1 MIFLYIWICL
11 YGLFV
16 FLFKKKKMILIN
28 KVIYCFLYV
37 CIVLLKILFIKRRIK
52 NLISNICEWIMFGNV
67 KMVIVMFNDEI
78 NYCNYFVVFLL
89 MNCEVI
95 LKIFI
100 WMWFELDK
108 WIKLGRFEIVLSLF
122 LKDNE
127 KLNLSMRRMI
137 IVKYYFIY
145 IIYILYD
152 KCFIFKI

>member
-1 MIFLYIWICL
+1 
-11 YGLFV
+11 
-16 FLFKKKKMILIN
+16 MILIN

-37 CIVLLKILFIKRRIK
+37 CIVLLKILFIKRRKK

>member
-1 MIFLYIWICL
+1 
-11 YGLFV
+11 
-16 FLFKKKKMILIN
+16 
-28 KVIYCFLYV
+28 
-37 CIVLLKILFIKRRIK
+37 
-52 NLISNICEWIMFGNV
+52 MFGNV

>member
-1 MIFLYIWICL
+1 
-11 YGLFV
+11 
-16 FLFKKKKMILIN
+16 MILIN

-37 CIVLLKILFIKRRIK
+37 CIVLLKILFIKRRKK
-52 NLISNICEWIMFGNV
+52 NLISNICEWIIFGNV

>member
-1 MIFLYIWICL
+1 MDYFFFYLKKIF
-11 YGLFV
+11 
-16 FLFKKKKMILIN
+16 ILIN

-37 CIVLLKILFIKRRIK
+37 CIVLLKILFIKRKKK
-52 NLISNICEWIMFGNV
+52 NLMSNICEWIIFGNV

-78 NYCNYFVVFLL
+78 NYCNFFVVFLL

-108 WIKLGRFEIVLSLF
+108 WIKLVRFEILSLF
-122 LKDNE
+122 LMDNE

-145 IIYILYD
+145 IYIY
-152 KCFIFKI
+152 FIW

>member
-1 MIFLYIWICL
+1 MCIWICL

-16 FLFKKKKMILIN
+16 FLFKKNLILIN

-37 CIVLLKILFIKRRIK
+37 CIVLLKILFIKRRKK
-52 NLISNICEWIMFGNV
+52 NLISNICEWIIFGNV